1 MLSSK
6 QALVKGAPPTLF
18 MLMSGKI
25 TQDHGILFSSG
36 DIWKDTRKFTL
47 RALRDLGFG
56 KKTSESLI
64 LEESRAIIAAIQN
77 LANKN
82 DGVIGRVGDQY

>member
-18 MLMSGKI
+18 MLMSGKM

-36 DIWKDTRKFTL
+36 DIWKETRRFTL

-56 KKTSESLI
+56 KMQEDIGI
-64 LEESRAIIAAIQN
+64 LN
-77 LANKN
+77 
-82 DGVIGRVGDQY
+82 Y